1 MRTIY
6 FDTYTLYMAQV
17 TIYLPADI
25 LELARNCANE
35 RHQSLSAWVSGLIRD
50 ATVTEWPREFLDV
63 VEFGGGD
70 LEEPDDPLP
79 EQVEPLS

>member
-1 MRTIY
+1 
-6 FDTYTLYMAQV
+6 MAQV
-17 TIYLPADI
+17 TIYLPTDI

-35 RHQSLSAWVSGLIRD
+35 RNLSLSAWVNGLIRD

-63 VEFGGGD
+63 VHFGEGG

-79 EQVEPLS
+79 EQVETLS